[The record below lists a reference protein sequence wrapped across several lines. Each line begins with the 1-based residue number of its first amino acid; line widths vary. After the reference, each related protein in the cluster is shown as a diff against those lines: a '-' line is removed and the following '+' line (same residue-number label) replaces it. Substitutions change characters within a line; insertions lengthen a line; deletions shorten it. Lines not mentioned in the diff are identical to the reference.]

1 MIDDVVMGA
10 FLYLRSQDEV
20 VRRMASDAKMMEA
33 AAYVDKHADF
43 IINRALLARE
53 KAQQVCHKLW
63 EYYRHAVG

>member
-10 FLYLRSQDEV
+10 CLYLRSQDEV
-20 VRRMASDAKMMEA
+20 VRRMAPDAKMMEA
-33 AAYVDKHADF
+33 DAYVDKHADF

-53 KAQQVCHKLW
+53 EAQQVCNKLW